1 MVEGAE
7 EKAAAELRQ
16 LKQQFDLKRIT
27 AEVYEERR
35 RPLLAVMLSGYG
47 GGAEGPNRTKG
58 AMPDAARDH
67 ADGFDLSG
75 A

>member
-1 MVEGAE
+1 MGCVVEGAE

-35 RPLLAVMLSGYG
+35 RPLLAVMLSGHG
-47 GGAEGPNRTKG
+47 GGAEGGGGRG
-58 AMPDAARDH
+58 A
-67 ADGFDLSG
+67 GGSG
-75 A
+75 